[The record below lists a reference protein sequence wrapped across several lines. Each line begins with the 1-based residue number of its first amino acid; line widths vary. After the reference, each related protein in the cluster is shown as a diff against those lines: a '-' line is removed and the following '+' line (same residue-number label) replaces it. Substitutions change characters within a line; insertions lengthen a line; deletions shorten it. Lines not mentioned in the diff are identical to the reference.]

1 MTLEEY
7 ESKAKAVIE
16 DHLEGKINEGLPDF
30 LKEIQEDYMT
40 RTEKDGEYKEK
51 YEEIKRKYIERFFGG
66 EEKEEMNTSFE
77 QEKREKDMYS
87 ISIDDLMEE

>member
-16 DHLEGKINEGLPDF
+16 DHLEGRLNEGLPDF

-40 RTEKDGEYKEK
+40 RTEDGEYKEK
-51 YEEIKRKYIERFFGG
+51 YEEIKRKYIDRFFGG
-66 EEKEEMNTSFE
+66 DEKEGMDNSFE
-77 QEKREKDMYS
+77 QERRVEDIYS